1 MGIAY
6 TFVAGEPVG
15 IRDKDALSADF
26 RIYPNPAAALTT
38 FNFTLESVENVTL
51 TIINAKGQMV
61 LQNEPGTLRIGEN
74 QVDIN
79 LSGLADG
86 IYTCRITNGKS
97 SNVETLVIAH

>member
-1 MGIAY
+1 
-6 TFVAGEPVG
+6 
-15 IRDKDALSADF
+15 
-26 RIYPNPAAALTT
+26 
-38 FNFTLESVENVTL
+38 
-51 TIINAKGQMV
+51 MV